1 MEVVSKATPRK
12 RLLKTWPGLWPELKG
27 LFWLPLLLL
36 PLSKETWEWKNIS
49 LGVRRKEEMRWSWDA
64 GGGMGVWGRH
74 GEERDGS
81 AMDFCPLRNRRF
93 CHMLIMFPDSY
104 DFHQLVGQLAKM
116 TSLPL
121 IFFQWIP
128 WIRHQIVLA
137 KLLLV
142 HCVLGVPNSFLKEPQ
157 GFGTGPDKMKFTP
170 WSYRSF
176 VFQYSVP
183 SQHTNREQVIPA
195 VNFQLI

>member
-49 LGVRRKEEMRWSWDA
+49 LGVRRKEEMRWSPDA
-64 GGGMGVWGRH
+64 EGGGGGRH

-93 CHMLIMFPDSY
+93 CYTLIMFPDSY

-121 IFFQWIP
+121 TFFQWIP
-128 WIRHQIVLA
+128 WIRPQIVLA

-176 VFQYSVP
+176 VFQYSMP
-183 SQHTNREQVIPA
+183 SQHTNRKQVIPA
-195 VNFQLI
+195 VSFQLT